1 MRKDLF
7 DSLIMGLSIAFVV
20 LAIRTLA
27 DGAAE
32 QIQLLMLLAAG
43 VALAGLQLAL
53 TLRRARRRGHAGAQW
68 PEPGQPAPRPR
79 RDQRNPFVRELT
91 REWTGL
97 DEHVIERSA
106 APAERTAADPAGQ
119 LDGRG
124 PADPSARRA
133 EADQPAAAKPTPNQG
148 DGAER
153 RSHD

>member
-32 QIQLLMLLAAG
+32 RTQLLLLLLAG

-68 PEPGQPAPRPR
+68 PEPDRPAPRLR

-97 DEHVIERSA
+97 DEHVIERGA
-106 APAERTAADPAGQ
+106 APAEKAAADLAGE
-119 LDGRG
+119 LDGQG
-124 PADPSARRA
+124 PADPSARQA
-133 EADQPAAAKPTPNQG
+133 ETDRPDAKAVPRQD